1 MDDVKQSI
9 MTQPEKVEYI
19 ISGCCDYFGITKDDI
34 ARNTG
39 SRSSIW
45 DKKRFIVYL
54 LFNHTPCNTTD
65 ITKYLGYK
73 SRRNVSYHIKMLE
86 DELSE
91 NTYGNNKTK
100 MIYNELL
107 SYLNLKS

>member
-9 MTQPEKVEYI
+9 MTQPEKVEHI
-19 ISGCCDYFGITKDDI
+19 ISGCCAYFGITKEDLT
-34 ARNTG
+34 RKTG
-39 SRSSIW
+39 GRSSIW
-45 DKKRFIVYL
+45 FKKRFVGYL
-54 LFNHTPCNTTD
+54 LSNYTACNTFE
-65 ITKYLGYK
+65 IIEAIGYK
-73 SRRNVSYHIKMLE
+73 QRNSITYHIKTLE